1 MSAHSISRLSRN
13 SNGFGYRKPNHGLA
27 AKGSVLALCLWVICF
42 LSFLAVTL
50 SYQVRQRLSLIK
62 RLEERDKLHFMAEA
76 ALKRAIAV
84 IKKEPLDGYDFL
96 REEWSDNP
104 LIFKDVNAEGG
115 VFSVCYGDSGILDG
129 EAALIT
135 RYGLIDEERKIN
147 LNSSGQDVIER
158 LFRVGLGMDDM
169 LAQELAAGIK
179 DWRDKDSELSI
190 PVGSAEDFHYRGLNY
205 PYDAKDGDMETL
217 DELLLVNGMTK
228 DIFERIKDYVTIWG
242 SGMVNINTAPQEVL
256 LAVGLNQSLVD
267 KILSFRGGSDEREGG
282 FFSGLSEVSAKL
294 SQTGTLNDSE
304 LALLNLVAGRAL
316 TVSSSSF
323 MVKARIRLSGR
334 VQDQEALSVIDKK
347 GGVLYWREP

>member
-1 MSAHSISRLSRN
+1 MEAGKRLSVHLISLLSRR
-13 SNGFGYRKPNHGLA
+13 SR
-27 AKGSVLALCLWVICF
+27 GSVLALCLWVICF

-50 SYQVRQRLSLIK
+50 SYHVRQRLSLIK

-84 IKKEPLDGYDFL
+84 IKKEPLDAYDYL

-115 VFSVCYGDSGILDG
+115 AFSVCYDDSGILDG

-169 LAQELAAGIK
+169 QAQELAAGIK

-205 PYDAKDGDMETL
+205 PYDAKDQDMETL

-242 SGMVNINTAPQEVL
+242 SGMVNINTAPREVL
-256 LAVGLNQSLVD
+256 LAVGLNQGLAD
-267 KILSFRGGSDEREGG
+267 KILSFRAGADEREGG

-294 SQTGTLNDSE
+294 SQTAALSDSE
-304 LALLNLVAGRAL
+304 LALLNLVMGRAL

-323 MVKARIRLSGR
+323 MVKARIRLAGR
-334 VQDQEALSVIDKK
+334 VQLQEALSVIDKK